1 MLSIETC
8 IWFWFQFEIQLI
20 QDYFPPALELNKL
33 KTLVECLEGKQGVK
47 SPPPLLSELPDTQ
60 KSVRGAG
67 NTTWSGSL
75 LLCEH

>member
-8 IWFWFQFEIQLI
+8 IWFRFQFEIQLI

-47 SPPPLLSELPDTQ
+47 SPPPPPPAIGAARHTKVCEGSREYHL
-60 KSVRGAG
+60 VRLTFA
-67 NTTWSGSL
+67 L
-75 LLCEH
+75 